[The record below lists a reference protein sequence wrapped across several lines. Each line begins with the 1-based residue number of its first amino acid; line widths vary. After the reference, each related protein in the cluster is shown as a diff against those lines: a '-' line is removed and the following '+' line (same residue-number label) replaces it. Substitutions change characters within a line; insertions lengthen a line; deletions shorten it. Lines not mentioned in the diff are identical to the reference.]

1 MEKSAFKTTLA
12 QGPGQ
17 PAGGVNEN
25 GLGEKSAKA
34 KLLNSVTTHGVV
46 FGRGTGGS
54 AVAVLAEPIT
64 RPGGGIV
71 CAASRLAASI
81 RPANARVLAAAGRIK
96 DLRFLAGKKFITAS
110 VVRAKF

>member
-1 MEKSAFKTTLA
+1 LA

-17 PAGGVNEN
+17 PAGGANEN

-34 KLLNSVTTHGVV
+34 KLLNNVTTHGVV

-64 RPGGGIV
+64 KPGGGIV
-71 CAASRLAASI
+71 CAASRLAAS
-81 RPANARVLAAAGRIK
+81 RRHADAKTFTAEEGIK
-96 DLRFLAGKKFITAS
+96 DLRLVAGKKFITAS